1 MPNWKKLIV
10 SGSDAVL
17 NSLNV
22 TTLVT
27 SSQTQAT
34 DIRGQNITVGQAT
47 IPLIFNTS
55 TPQLVFNRASVLFDN
70 DINVYKFSTLVKNPS
85 NPFYFYSIEQDNFNV
100 GAGAS
105 STVWTIAVQSDG
117 KIIIGG
123 NFTSYSGSSINYIA
137 RLNTDGTL
145 DTSFNV
151 GAGANSTVLTTS
163 TQSDGKIII
172 GGDFT
177 SYSGSSISR
186 IARLNTDG
194 TLDTSFN
201 VGAGASGTVWRL
213 VTQSDGKIIIGGNF
227 GSYSGS
233 SINYIARLNTD
244 GTRDTSFN
252 VGAGA
257 SNTVYTTA
265 IQSDGKIIIGGEFT
279 SYSGFSINRLARLNT
294 DGTFDTSFNVGNGT
308 NSTVVATTIQPDGKI
323 IIGGGFTSYSGSLIN
338 RIARLNTDGT
348 LDTSFNVGSGVNDT
362 IRTTAIQSDGKIIIG
377 GQFSSYSGSSINRLA
392 RLNTDGTLDTSF
404 NVGNGTNSTV
414 VATTIQPDGKIIIGG
429 DFSSYYYS
437 YIPQNRITRLTS
449 TGELDKPGINT
460 FSLEDGKSYQFKITG
475 TGAYTNTVSLLDFD
489 LHGNA
494 LYDVSAD
501 TFSFVTP
508 YQLNRG
514 TVDNYTISLTQVSN
528 VLGLS
533 ISGTSFPNYLNLDF
547 EIIETIAEGS
557 GYGSGYGSGQ

>member
-70 DINVYKFSTLVKNPS
+70 DINVYKFSTLVRNPS

-105 STVWTIAVQSDG
+105 DIVYTTAIQSDG

-123 NFTSYSGSSINYIA
+123 GFISYSGSSINRIA

-151 GAGANSTVLTTS
+151 GAGANGVILTTS

-172 GGDFT
+172 GGFFT
-177 SYSGSSISR
+177 
-186 IARLNTDG
+186 
-194 TLDTSFN
+194 
-201 VGAGASGTVWRL
+201 
-213 VTQSDGKIIIGGNF
+213 
-227 GSYSGS
+227 
-233 SINYIARLNTD
+233 
-244 GTRDTSFN
+244 
-252 VGAGA
+252 
-257 SNTVYTTA
+257 
-265 IQSDGKIIIGGEFT
+265 
-279 SYSGFSINRLARLNT
+279 
-294 DGTFDTSFNVGNGT
+294 
-308 NSTVVATTIQPDGKI
+308 
-323 IIGGGFTSYSGSLIN
+323 
-338 RIARLNTDGT
+338 
-348 LDTSFNVGSGVNDT
+348 
-362 IRTTAIQSDGKIIIG
+362 
-377 GQFSSYSGSSINRLA
+377 SYSGSSINRLA

-404 NVGNGTNSTV
+404 NVGAGASSTVQTTAIQSDGKIIIGGFFISYSGSSINSIARINTDGTIDTSFNVGAGASSTV
-414 VATTIQPDGKIIIGG
+414 VTTSTQSDGKIIIGG
-429 DFSSYYYS
+429 DFTSYSGSSINRIARINTDGTLDTSFNVGTGANSEVRIISIQSDGKIIIGGFFASYSGSSINRIARLNTDGTLDTSFNVGAGANDTVFTTAIQSDGKIIIGGDFTIYSGSTVNRLARINTDGTLDTSFNVIAGANSQIRTTAIQSDGKIIIGGNFSSYYYS

-557 GYGSGYGSGQ
+557 GYGSGY